1 MLLCVIYNHFPP
13 NTGLS
18 KMAEHPQA
26 SSPDRERT
34 GRYVQQPQGYR
45 AFIPRA
51 LPPDPPLRLSP
62 GMQQLL
68 SQADRALGRLSGSAG
83 VLPSLGLFVYEM
95 HVRKE
100 AVLSSRIEGT
110 RSSLQDLLIAE
121 AGVLPSGRPDDVA
134 EVTNYVRA
142 FNYGLY
148 RLEELPVCVRLLCE
162 MHELLLQGVRGAPA
176 RPGLLRESQNWLGP
190 AGCDRSE
197 ATFIPPPPAE
207 VPAALGELE
216 KFLNAPGGLPPLVW
230 IGLAHAQFETIH
242 PFLDGNGRLGRLLI
256 SLLLAQQQIL
266 QKPVLY
272 LSDYFYRHRLE
283 YYDRLQA
290 VHEQGDWEGWIE
302 FFLQGVADVS
312 QDAAET
318 IQHIYALREK
328 HRAEINMALG
338 RAAGNGL
345 RILEFLY
352 SQPLFTVPRVQG
364 HLGVSYASANQ
375 LVSRLEK
382 LGILEEIS
390 GRKRNR
396 VYRYSSYLELFEKN
410 PPPNQA

>member
-34 GRYVQQPQGYR
+34 GRYVKQPQGYR
-45 AFIPRA
+45 AFIPKA

-68 SQADRALGRLSGSAG
+68 SQADRALGRLDGSVQTLAN
-83 VLPSLGLFVYEM
+83 PELFVYLYKS
-95 HVRKE
+95 KE

-110 RSSLQDLLIAE
+110 QSSLQDLLVSE
-121 AGVLPSGRPDDVA
+121 AGVLPYGRPDDVA

-162 MHELLLQGVRGAPA
+162 MHEILLRGARDDRT
-176 RPGLLRESQNWLGP
+176 RPGQLRESQNWLGP
-190 AGCDRSE
+190 AGCGLRE

-216 KFLNAPGGLPPLVW
+216 KFLNAPGGLPSLVW
-230 IGLAHAQFETIH
+230 IGLAHAQFEIIH

-266 QKPVLY
+266 QEPVLY

-283 YYDRLQA
+283 YYDRLRA
-290 VHEQGDWEGWIE
+290 VHDQGAWEGWIE
-302 FFLQGVADVS
+302 FFLQGVTDVS

-318 IQHIYALREK
+318 IRCIHVLREK
-328 HRAEINMALG
+328 HRAEVNDALG
-338 RAAGNGL
+338 RASGNGL
-345 RILEFLY
+345 RILELLY
-352 SQPLFTVPRVQG
+352 SQPLLTVPRAKG

-375 LVSRLEK
+375 LVSRLET